1 MHTKFLYWFISTNV
15 VFTSFKGDYSS
26 TIWLW
31 CVPHCPKN
39 NLKHGIKILAVTSGT
54 DSTVNVWLLN
64 TTWCRE
70 NRLPSTPLHLLQLGI
85 YAEIQIFF
93 WDSVHSS
100 IRHGLQECVLSKWCV
115 TLPLPLCLRLRI
127 PVILFACSVCP
138 DSSLQPLCVLS
149 FCSCK
154 HLKVANHDPAL
165 LDKMV

>member
-1 MHTKFLYWFISTNV
+1 MLNTDASPAPLLHHITFLYWFISTNV

-70 NRLPSTPLHLLQLGI
+70 NRLPSTPLHLLQPGI

-93 WDSVHSS
+93 GTVCILVSGMVYRNVFCQSVVSPSRSPSVCGSVSLLFYLHA
-100 IRHGLQECVLSKWCV
+100 
-115 TLPLPLCLRLRI
+115 
-127 PVILFACSVCP
+127 LFALIALCSP
-138 DSSLQPLCVLS
+138 CVFYL
-149 FCSCK
+149 FAA
-154 HLKVANHDPAL
+154 VNI
-165 LDKMV
+165 

>member
-93 WDSVHSS
+93 GTVCILVSGMVYRNVFCQSGVS
-100 IRHGLQECVLSKWCV
+100 PSR
-115 TLPLPLCLRLRI
+115 PLCLRLRI

-138 DSSLQPLCVLS
+138 DSSLQPLCVIS